1 MSRSPT
7 TESQRSV
14 ASYPVTPTPG
24 KLRIQIHNCY
34 LNIPVKRPYII
45 ITMGEQAF
53 ETSVSEY
60 PQGRWHESF
69 EFTVSF
75 HAQLF
80 NTIQMDLYDSYM
92 LLPDKHVGR
101 AEIRLRNLRGMPH
114 TFTNYYE
121 VWDKQLSTG
130 ASSRVGRVKTMA
142 SNVGAVQ
149 AMISYIYQ
157 EADGIAA
164 AATTTPTTDHQQK
177 NGSSSTSSDMATRE
191 NLRSIKNNTMKSNG
205 ASDDQLA
212 DEFRRHVK
220 QQREAK
226 AISFRK
232 YEENNNDDKE
242 SNKPLLDDGLDFP
255 DESETEDDADGSDLG
270 LAQLRIHNS
279 NLKSKKE
286 QEQEGSKSKTSTITT
301 SRNTAPASPTKQGS
315 SSSSWF
321 SLTRRATHK
330 RSSSSSINSSAS
342 YSRLES
348 HEPDPPPSKDN
359 AELANTVNVLADDEG
374 SLKPFPLLSAIGSWT
389 TNKETNQVLRA
400 ILKLL
405 AAFGQGFE
413 LSNIQILTGFSVL
426 EKFYANLPRDR
437 TWDVIEDLSE
447 IELPAY
453 FWKFSVASY
462 GWKGLNFFG
471 KGNGYFSD
479 AMRDHSDALSIIEHL
494 SIPKED
500 LLAYEFRMASAF
512 RPSYYIALDR
522 PTNSIVLCIRG
533 TMSAFDAMT
542 DLVCEYEQWKGGL
555 VHKGMKSAATWFF
568 RHVAPQLV
576 AYCNEHSTNALYIV
590 GHSLGAATASI
601 LTIMLVDFIDEFKGA
616 HCDEFTLKCFGYAP
630 ACGLSLDI
638 SERYQDYIQSIVFA
652 NDVVSKLSYGSMMDV
667 KELVL
672 ASAEAAR
679 NLGFSQ
685 LLWTDKT
692 EGKEWE
698 DAFTRIGEARRRCL
712 ESLENPRDPAP
723 RDDTRIVIERT
734 DPKRVSSEIIIRR
747 SIILDHL
754 PTNFDLAFRRAREAL
769 MLQDTASSHRP
780 SSESGVLES
789 TEQENPAEA
798 EALKHTTTKH
808 EGA

>member
-1 MSRSPT
+1 
-7 TESQRSV
+7 
-14 ASYPVTPTPG
+14 
-24 KLRIQIHNCY
+24 
-34 LNIPVKRPYII
+34 
-45 ITMGEQAF
+45 MGEQTF
-53 ETSVSEY
+53 QTSVSEY

-69 EFTVSF
+69 EFTVTF

-101 AEIRLRNLRGMPH
+101 AEVRLRNLQGMPT

-130 ASSRVGRVKTMA
+130 ASSRVGRVKTMQA
-142 SNVGAVQ
+142 NVGALQ
-149 AMISYIYQ
+149 AKIAYMYQ
-157 EADGIAA
+157 EPSEENKESDEHREKLRQFN
-164 AATTTPTTDHQQK
+164 PMSK
-177 NGSSSTSSDMATRE
+177 ENGV
-191 NLRSIKNNTMKSNG
+191 
-205 ASDDQLA
+205 SDDQLA
-212 DEFRRHVK
+212 KEFRRQIK
-220 QQREAK
+220 QQREAA

-232 YEENNNDDKE
+232 YEEDSDTV
-242 SNKPLLDDGLDFP
+242 KPLLDDGLDFP
-255 DESETEDDADGSDLG
+255 DESESEDADLG
-270 LAQLRIHNS
+270 LASLRQHADVQRKANEKPEQNGIKAKRS
-279 NLKSKKE
+279 PSK
-286 QEQEGSKSKTSTITT
+286 G
-301 SRNTAPASPTKQGS
+301 R
-315 SSSSWF
+315 SWF
-321 SLTRRATHK
+321 SLPRRGSG
-330 RSSSSSINSSAS
+330 SSSFSSSAS
-342 YSRLES
+342 YSRLEA
-348 HEPDPPPSKDN
+348 HEPDPPPEKDTRDLV
-359 AELANTVNVLADDEG
+359 ETVDILGDDENN
-374 SLKPFPLLSAIGSWT
+374 LKPFPLLSAIGSWT

-462 GWKGLNFFG
+462 GWKGLNFIG

-479 AMRDHSDALSIIEHL
+479 AMRDHSDALSILEHL

-500 LLAYEFRMASAF
+500 LLAYEFRAAGAF

-542 DLVCEYEQWKGGL
+542 DLVCEYEQWRGGL

-568 RHVAPQLV
+568 RNVAPQLV

-590 GHSLGAATASI
+590 GHSLGAAAAAI
-601 LTIMLVDFIDEFKGA
+601 LTIMLRDFVDEFKGA
-616 HCDEFTLKCFGYAP
+616 HCEEFTLKCFGYAP
-630 ACGLSLDI
+630 ACGLSLNL
-638 SERYQDYIQSIVFA
+638 SERYQDHIQSIVFA
-652 NDVVSKLSYGSMMDV
+652 DDVVSKLSYGSMMDV

-679 NLGFSQ
+679 NLGFGQ
-685 LLWTDKT
+685 LIWSDKP
-692 EGKEWE
+692 EGKEW
-698 DAFTRIGEARRRCL
+698 DNAFKRISEARRRCL
-712 ESLENPRDPAP
+712 ESLENPRLYVAGKVYQFWVDPAP

-734 DPKRVSSEIIIRR
+734 DPRRVSSEIIIRR

-754 PTNFDLAFRRAREAL
+754 PSNFDLAFRRAREAL
-769 MLQDTASSHRP
+769 MLNDSLSNRR
-780 SSESGVLES
+780 SSESGPGILEN
-789 TEQENPAEA
+789 TRRENPVDTEM
-798 EALKHTTTKH
+798 LKHTTTKH